1 MAPWARLLANV
12 IISGG
17 SVVFRSF
24 IRAYEQVVAQG
35 GVNEQAM
42 KTMRDKAMQRMSPD
56 EARKILGI
64 TGTLDFE
71 EIKERHFRI
80 FENNDANQG
89 GSYYLQCKVEH
100 AKMSLE
106 EELAEE
112 SGEQST
118 ETPEDKPPEQGSA

>member
-12 IISGG
+12 LISGG

-80 FENNDANQG
+80 FENNDPNQG
-89 GSYYLQCKVEH
+89 GSYYLQCKV
-100 AKMSLE
+100 
-106 EELAEE
+106 
-112 SGEQST
+112 T
-118 ETPEDKPPEQGSA
+118 